1 METDIMRKTLAFVKS
16 AVLSLVLFCTAS
28 TIASTPIQQALEL
41 EEDIKNVMVALK
53 EVNQP
58 ADNLKQA
65 PDKIRG
71 LTRIGDLLD
80 GVYDGPITISVKT
93 FPYTAEYL
101 LEEVTGRFDIYAPNL
116 TSLPANAFR
125 EAVAVDTFYAPEL
138 TSIGANAFDMG
149 SIDTYKVPGIR
160 NLIVPKCTSF
170 GIEAF
175 EGCHYLTNV
184 ICNATSLGNNYL
196 FNACVNLENL
206 ESQPLTSIGYY
217 TLSNCQKLKYL
228 NLSPTSV
235 SFGEYACNNCYVLNI
250 TNWPASVSVSKY
262 CFANCRAIT
271 NVNELIGRWTT
282 AATEGVFQNCKGLT
296 ELKSENITS
305 ITTSYLFDECSGVT
319 NIWFPNL
326 ITLAGNDKNCSQ
338 MFDSMTSLKTVYM
351 PKLATIG
358 IGSGSDSFDY
368 GMASWTAV
376 EELEFPSLT
385 QIGDAYGRYVDYIW
399 RNNYNMK
406 RISCPQLH
414 TMYCGGGAFAW
425 CTHLKHIELPA
436 LKILSHGW
444 RRGGEWDE
452 NGRRATTMFYRCDQ
466 LEEINLPNLETILA
480 AELIFTQCYSLKKV
494 NAPKLVNIMYEGPT
508 SAKDMQY
515 IFAYCP
521 SLREVTFGLKA
532 SELLAYKNFGSWG
545 YYSAP
550 YANVTF
556 HCPADAPFNVDVMY
570 VNGAWTAVTNGTFRL
585 ADYIQG
591 SGIQHISTGYIHKTN
606 TVVEID
612 FALVPQVSPKQ
623 YEFIFGT
630 RKDSD
635 TVNSFAM
642 LSMWNNAKKF
652 DYMRNSNVQ
661 SGVYSLDE
669 ETRFKAICS
678 LQNCDIY
685 NAAGEQ
691 IYSMVA
697 TGTPNEGV
705 GPLAVFTANNSTT
718 TGAFSPNTYAV
729 QNMKL
734 YRFTIKEEGETVMD
748 LVPGVVGYGE
758 SEAPCLL
765 DACDNWHPLFNAGSG
780 QFTYGS
786 VTNNVPTPGT

>member
-1 METDIMRKTLAFVKS
+1 MEIDIMRKTLAFVKS

-71 LTRIGDLLD
+71 ITRISDLLD
-80 GVYDGPITISVKT
+80 GVYDGPITINVKT

-101 LEEVTGRFDIYAPNL
+101 LQEVSGRFDIYAPNL

-125 EAVAVDTFYAPEL
+125 EAVAVDTFYAPEV
-138 TSIGANAFDMG
+138 TSIGANAFYMG
-149 SIDTYKVPGIR
+149 STDTYKAPGIR

-170 GIEAF
+170 GIEVF

-196 FNACVNLENL
+196 FSACVNLENL
-206 ESQPLTSIGYY
+206 ETKPLTSIGYY
-217 TLSNCQKLKYL
+217 TLSNCQKLKHL
-228 NLSPTSV
+228 NLNPASI
-235 SFGEYACNNCYVLNI
+235 SFGEYACNNCYLLEI
-250 TNWPASVSVSKY
+250 DNWPASVSVSKY

-271 NVNELIGRWTT
+271 NVNELISRWTSAT
-282 AATEGVFQNCKGLT
+282 TEGVFQNCRGLT
-296 ELKSENITS
+296 EIKSENLTAINAP
-305 ITTSYLFDECSGVT
+305 YLFDECQSVT
-319 NIWFPNL
+319 NIWLPNL
-326 ITLAGNDKNCSQ
+326 TTLATANYCHQVFNN
-338 MFDSMTSLKTVYM
+338 MYALKSVYM
-351 PKLATIG
+351 PKLNTIG
-358 IGSGSDSFDY
+358 VGNNTTDQFDY
-368 GMASWTAV
+368 GMAGWTII

-385 QIGDAYGRYVDYIW
+385 QIGQAYNYYTDYLW
-399 RNNYNMK
+399 AYNYK
-406 RISCPQLH
+406 LCRISCPQLH
-414 TMYCGGGAFAW
+414 TMYCGGGAFAQ
-425 CTHLKHIELPA
+425 CNRLKHIDFPA
-436 LKILSHGW
+436 LRLISQGYNH
-444 RRGGEWDE
+444 DITYPDSPQ
-452 NGRRATTMFYRCDQ
+452 TTMFYRCDS
-466 LEEINLPNLETILA
+466 LEEINLPSLTTVYGQRGL
-480 AELIFTQCYSLKKV
+480 FSHCYALKKI
-494 NAPKLVNIMYEGPT
+494 NAPKLVDIRNT
-508 SAKDMQY
+508 SDVASKNMQY
-515 IFAYCP
+515 MFGWCP
-521 SLREVTFGLKA
+521 RLQEITFGLKA
-532 SELLAYKNFGSWG
+532 AELLTYNNFSTCR
-545 YYSAP
+545 YNSAP
-550 YANVTF
+550 AANVTF

-570 VNGAWTAVTNGTFRL
+570 VNGAWTAVTNGTFKL

-591 SGIQHISTGYIHKTN
+591 SGTQYISTGYIHKTN

-612 FALVPQVSPKQ
+612 FALVPQASPKQ
-623 YEFIFGT
+623 YEYIFGA
-630 RKDSD
+630 RKNSD

-661 SGVYSLDE
+661 SSEYSLDE
-669 ETRFKAICS
+669 ETRFKAVCS

-691 IYSMVA
+691 IYSIVA

-718 TGAFSPNTYAV
+718 VGAFSPNTYAA

-748 LVPGVVGYGE
+748 LVPGIVGYGE

-765 DACDNWHPLFNAGSG
+765 DAHDNWHPLFNAGSG